1 MVATVEAD
9 AKLTPRGCGVRVAV
23 AAGNG
28 LGSALPVWSDTMR
41 GVCLSSR
48 FHGHQG
54 RGVVSVRGDGI
65 AAA

>member
-9 AKLTPRGCGVRVAV
+9 AKLTPRGYGVRVAV

-28 LGSALPVWSDTMR
+28 ARCALSVWSDTMR

-48 FHGHQG
+48 FHAHH
-54 RGVVSVRGDGI
+54 VRGCGVG
-65 AAA
+65 AW